1 MQKFR
6 IEHDTMGAIKVPSD
20 KYWGAQAERSLENF
34 KIGHEKM
41 PKALI
46 YALVKQKK
54 AAALSNQE
62 LGMLEPNI
70 AKAIFSAV
78 DRVLSGKLDDN
89 FPLSVWQTGS
99 GTQTNMN
106 MNEVLSNLAIEELN
120 GQVGSK
126 EPVHPN
132 DHVNMSQSSND
143 TFPTAM
149 HIAAVTE
156 INDRLL
162 PALRHIRNVLQ
173 VKIEEFEGIVKI
185 GRTHLQ
191 DATPI
196 TLSQVFSGY
205 LAQINSNI
213 VRVEKSLPNLLQLA
227 QGGTAVGTGIN
238 CSERFINGFIRYI
251 NEITGFKFVT
261 AENKFEALASCDALV
276 EASGA
281 LNTLAASL
289 MKIANDIRFL
299 ASGPRC
305 GLGELILPANEPGS
319 SIMPGKVNPTQCE
332 AITMVAAQV
341 MGNHTTITIAGSNG
355 HFELNVFRPV
365 IIYNFLQ
372 SIQLLSDSLISFT
385 SKCLLRIEANREKID
400 KSLHESLM
408 LVTALNPHI
417 GYDNA
422 AKIAKNAYEKNITLK
437 KSGVSLGLIS
447 EEDFDKWV
455 KPKEMVKLK
464 F

>member
-1 MQKFR
+1 
-6 IEHDTMGAIKVPSD
+6 
-20 KYWGAQAERSLENF
+20 
-34 KIGHEKM
+34 
-41 PKALI
+41 
-46 YALVKQKK
+46 
-54 AAALSNQE
+54 
-62 LGMLEPNI
+62 MLEPYI

-162 PALRHIRNVLQ
+162 PALRYIRNMLQ

-196 TLSQVFSGY
+196 TLSQEFSGY
-205 LAQINSNI
+205 LAQINNNI

-227 QGGTAVGTGIN
+227 QGGTAVGTGLN
-238 CSERFINGFIRYI
+238 CSERFINCFIKYI
-251 NEITGFKFVT
+251 NEIT
-261 AENKFEALASCDALV
+261 
-276 EASGA
+276 
-281 LNTLAASL
+281 
-289 MKIANDIRFL
+289 
-299 ASGPRC
+299 
-305 GLGELILPANEPGS
+305 
-319 SIMPGKVNPTQCE
+319 
-332 AITMVAAQV
+332 
-341 MGNHTTITIAGSNG
+341 
-355 HFELNVFRPV
+355 
-365 IIYNFLQ
+365 
-372 SIQLLSDSLISFT
+372 
-385 SKCLLRIEANREKID
+385 
-400 KSLHESLM
+400 
-408 LVTALNPHI
+408 
-417 GYDNA
+417 
-422 AKIAKNAYEKNITLK
+422 
-437 KSGVSLGLIS
+437 
-447 EEDFDKWV
+447 
-455 KPKEMVKLK
+455 
-464 F
+464 